1 MRFTSFSQQ
10 RLNLLSFFQEREE
23 TLENRPRIIISPYRV
38 CPLGAHI
45 DHQGGAV
52 LGMTLD
58 AGSILA
64 FEPSEG
70 SWVRL
75 HSTNYDSVVEFDLK
89 HLGSAKSTGWGRYAI
104 GAATVLNDHA
114 PLTRGIVGAVS
125 GTLPEGG
132 LSSSA
137 SVGLAYLSALA
148 EVNGIELGPMDL
160 VELDRRLENN
170 YLGLRNGILDPASI
184 VHGKERELLHIDT
197 QRPAVEAI
205 AMPAHAPSFQILVV
219 QSGVPRNL
227 TKGSGY
233 NNRVAECREAAC
245 ALATAGGLPDT
256 AILGKIPLEV
266 FDEFGARLPRAPRLR
281 ARHFFSEVERVSQ
294 GLVAWKEADWDR
306 FGELMNQSCDSSL
319 RNYECGC
326 PELEGLQEIM
336 RRSSGVLGSRFSG
349 AGFGGCHVGFVE
361 EDFSVDDAAAI
372 QGAYV
377 AAFPHVRGRAAV
389 YLGST
394 GEGVRSA

>member
-1 MRFTSFSQQ
+1 MV
-10 RLNLLSFFQEREE
+10 
-23 TLENRPRIIISPYRV
+23 ISPYRI

-58 AGSILA
+58 AGSVLA
-64 FEPSEG
+64 FEPSGG
-70 SWVRL
+70 SRVKL

-89 HLGSAKSTGWGRYAI
+89 RLAAAESTGWGRYAV

-114 PLTRGIVGAVS
+114 PVTRGIVGAVS

-137 SVGLAYLSALA
+137 SVGLAYLRALA
-148 EVNGIELGPMDL
+148 DVNGIELGPMDL
-160 VELDRRLENN
+160 VELDRRLEND

-184 VHGKERELLHIDT
+184 VYGKARELLHIHT
-197 QRPAVEAI
+197 LRPAVETI
-205 AMPAHAPSFQILVV
+205 AMPAHSRQLQILVV

-233 NNRVAECREAAC
+233 NNRVAECGEAAR
-245 ALATAGGLPDT
+245 ALAVAGGLPET
-256 AILGKIPLEV
+256 AILGKIPVEV
-266 FDEFGARLPRAPRLR
+266 FDEFGARLPRGPRLR
-281 ARHFFSEVERVSQ
+281 ATHFFSEVKRVSQ
-294 GLVAWKEADWDR
+294 GLVAWRDGDWDR
-306 FGELMNQSCDSSL
+306 FGELMTQSCDSSL

-336 RRSSGVLGSRFSG
+336 RQTSGILGSRFSG

-361 EDFSVDDAAAI
+361 ESFTVGDAAVI
-372 QGAYV
+372 QDAYET
-377 AAFPHVRGRAAV
+377 AFPHVRGRVAV
-389 YLGST
+389 YLGSS